1 MFLLMVY
8 LVLRSVVLRVGTV
21 ILVSLNNCGLIVTLD
36 VSEAS
41 LSSMISGSNSLD
53 HQELSYVLL
62 AFWFGSCKQYSV

>member
-1 MFLLMVY
+1 MVY
-8 LVLRSVVLRVGTV
+8 LVLKSVVLRVGNG
-21 ILVSLNNCGLIVTLD
+21 ILVSLNNCGWIVTLD

-62 AFWFGSCKQYSV
+62 TFMLGSCKQCLV

>member
-1 MFLLMVY
+1 MFLLLVY
-8 LVLRSVVLRVGTV
+8 LVLKSVVLRVGTG
-21 ILVSLNNCGLIVTLD
+21 ILVSLNKCGWIVTLD

-62 AFWFGSCKQYSV
+62 AFMLVRIL